1 MSKERQREWVTN
13 PGLQGFTEG
22 MATLDDPCDGGKHP
36 NLTQAPQ
43 LYEFCGYIEPAGLVR
58 DRTLY

>member
-43 LYEFCGYIEPAGLVR
+43 
-58 DRTLY
+58 